1 MAAVPL
7 SATFILDDKY
17 SKALMEI
24 VKNTQKADQ
33 ATEQMKDAIKGVG
46 DNAQQMEPR
55 VINPLD
61 KISKK
66 LLGFVSIGYAVKK
79 AFDLMWSGIQGAA
92 TQQAQSNTIQALVG
106 NDQLG
111 AGLYQYIGDYAKSSA
126 LGRTDLAKGFT
137 AFNTVSRDLDDMT
150 RLFKM
155 TERLYAKDPTQGS
168 EGAVFALKEA
178 LEGDTM
184 SMRNRFGIRLSGETL
199 RNYFDTGDI
208 SGGLDYIDQQMAKF
222 GATQSV
228 VDKNTGNLMVQLNM
242 FSSNLKDAFG
252 ENMTTSMQPVL
263 NIIGRLQEMLDA
275 GKFQPFFDLFAAGAT
290 FVGNA
295 LAFVVDNAEVLVP
308 VLIFAT
314 SAFVALKIATGL
326 AAIQEAYFAA
336 MAGVAQKAVMGLN
349 ATLLF
354 SPLGLFIGLL
364 AGGAALLGY
373 FTSQA
378 NGAKNALAEDLNYDQ
393 LNKDLA
399 ASKALDVNVTNDE
412 PISVSGDVQI
422 EEDNLKYLM
431 DLANRDYVAK
441 FSTATLAPQMQVTIG
456 QVNQTADINGITDQ
470 LANELTAMISNEAEG
485 AY

>member
-1 MAAVPL
+1 
-7 SATFILDDKY
+7 
-17 SKALMEI
+17 
-24 VKNTQKADQ
+24 
-33 ATEQMKDAIKGVG
+33 
-46 DNAQQMEPR
+46 
-55 VINPLD
+55 
-61 KISKK
+61 
-66 LLGFVSIGYAVKK
+66 
-79 AFDLMWSGIQGAA
+79 
-92 TQQAQSNTIQALVG
+92 
-106 NDQLG
+106 
-111 AGLYQYIGDYAKSSA
+111 
-126 LGRTDLAKGFT
+126 
-137 AFNTVSRDLDDMT
+137 
-150 RLFKM
+150 
-155 TERLYAKDPTQGS
+155 
-168 EGAVFALKEA
+168 
-178 LEGDTM
+178 M

>member
-24 VKNTQKADQ
+24 VKNTQRADQ

-111 AGLYQYIGDYAKSSA
+111 AGIYQYIGDYAKSSA

-199 RNYFDTGDI
+199 RDYFDTGDI

-275 GKFQPFFDLFAAGAT
+275 GKFQPFFDLFSTGAT
-290 FVGNA
+290 LIGNA
-295 LAFVVDNAEVLVP
+295 MVFVVDNAEVLVP
-308 VLIFAT
+308 VLWTLTAGYT
-314 SAFVALKIATGL
+314 ALKIMSLL
-326 AAIQEAYFAA
+326 AS
-336 MAGVAQKAVMGLN
+336 AGVTIFGTAAGKATPTILGLN
-349 ATLLF
+349 AALLAN
-354 SPLGLFIGLL
+354 PLVWIIAALV
-364 AGGAALLGY
+364 AGGAALAY
-373 FTSQA
+373 FTSKA
-378 NGAKNALAEDLNYDQ
+378 NAAKSALAEDLNYDQ
-393 LNKDLA
+393 LNKDFA
-399 ASKALDVNVTNDE
+399 ASKALDVNVANDE

>member
-1 MAAVPL
+1 
-7 SATFILDDKY
+7 
-17 SKALMEI
+17 
-24 VKNTQKADQ
+24 
-33 ATEQMKDAIKGVG
+33 
-46 DNAQQMEPR
+46 
-55 VINPLD
+55 
-61 KISKK
+61 
-66 LLGFVSIGYAVKK
+66 
-79 AFDLMWSGIQGAA
+79 
-92 TQQAQSNTIQALVG
+92 
-106 NDQLG
+106 
-111 AGLYQYIGDYAKSSA
+111 
-126 LGRTDLAKGFT
+126 
-137 AFNTVSRDLDDMT
+137 
-150 RLFKM
+150 
-155 TERLYAKDPTQGS
+155 
-168 EGAVFALKEA
+168 
-178 LEGDTM
+178 
-184 SMRNRFGIRLSGETL
+184 
-199 RNYFDTGDI
+199 
-208 SGGLDYIDQQMAKF
+208 
-222 GATQSV
+222 
-228 VDKNTGNLMVQLNM
+228 
-242 FSSNLKDAFG
+242 
-252 ENMTTSMQPVL
+252 MTTSMQPVL

-314 SAFVALKIATGL
+314 SAFVALKIATGI

-336 MAGVAQKAVMGLN
+336 MAGLAQKAVMGLN

-393 LNKDLA
+393 LNKDFA
-399 ASKALDVNVTNDE
+399 ASKALDVNVANDE

>member
-1 MAAVPL
+1 M
-7 SATFILDDKY
+7 
-17 SKALMEI
+17 
-24 VKNTQKADQ
+24 
-33 ATEQMKDAIKGVG
+33 
-46 DNAQQMEPR
+46 
-55 VINPLD
+55 
-61 KISKK
+61 
-66 LLGFVSIGYAVKK
+66 
-79 AFDLMWSGIQGAA
+79 
-92 TQQAQSNTIQALVG
+92 
-106 NDQLG
+106 
-111 AGLYQYIGDYAKSSA
+111 
-126 LGRTDLAKGFT
+126 AKGFT

-378 NGAKNALAEDLNYDQ
+378 NGAKNA
-393 LNKDLA
+393 
-399 ASKALDVNVTNDE
+399 
-412 PISVSGDVQI
+412 
-422 EEDNLKYLM
+422 
-431 DLANRDYVAK
+431 R
-441 FSTATLAPQMQVTIG
+441 
-456 QVNQTADINGITDQ
+456 GI
-470 LANELTAMISNEAEG
+470 
-485 AY
+485 

>member
-1 MAAVPL
+1 MAVPL

-33 ATEQMKDAIKGVG
+33 ATEQMKDTLKGVG
-46 DNAQQMEPR
+46 DDAQKMESK

-61 KISKK
+61 KIGKK
-66 LLGFVSIGYAVKK
+66 MMGFVSIGYAVKK

-92 TQQAQSNTIQALVG
+92 MQSSQSNTIQALVG

-275 GKFQPFFDLFAAGAT
+275 GKFQPFFDLFAA
-290 FVGNA
+290 
-295 LAFVVDNAEVLVP
+295 
-308 VLIFAT
+308 
-314 SAFVALKIATGL
+314 
-326 AAIQEAYFAA
+326 
-336 MAGVAQKAVMGLN
+336 MAGLAQKAVMGLN

-393 LNKDLA
+393 LNKDFA
-399 ASKALDVNVTNDE
+399 ASKALDVNVANDE